1 MYSGLPEK
9 ATPEG
14 GSKMAQSSNT
24 ATGNVSSIRLFL
36 VAVGTFCM
44 MLCNGIIN
52 NSTTYFIKPVSEFLG
67 VETTTFSLYF
77 TIITICSAIMSLV
90 VMPMVMR
97 IGMRI
102 SAIIACIGVGAGF
115 FMMSRVQA
123 LWMVYAGALLIGI
136 FQAFVVVPTVSVIN
150 AWFTKNAGTVTGITM
165 SATGFGGL
173 LMGIIMPQVVA
184 NLDWR
189 TGYMV
194 IVGIWIALTLLI
206 CFLVGGEA
214 PGAAAGS
221 KAAAKKGAEKDDAYR
236 KLLMTPSFWLVILSA
251 VCISGVCMI
260 TQHMSVLL
268 ETHGMSLSMIS
279 VIIGSM
285 SLALS
290 FFKIVEGIL
299 ADKIPLQIM
308 TPVVL
313 FIGAAGYLSLMANNT
328 GLLFFGALGYGCAA
342 SSCTVLYPVILRRL
356 YGKRLGTAVWGICWA
371 AFMLGHAI
379 WTPLIAKTYDV
390 TGSYNVALISSA
402 IIFVVAGIFL
412 FIQISTK
419 GMVEKD

>member
-1 MYSGLPEK
+1 MAGSGLKWLMVPL
-9 ATPEG
+9 A
-14 GSKMAQSSNT
+14 
-24 ATGNVSSIRLFL
+24 
-36 VAVGTFCM
+36 
-44 MLCNGIIN
+44 MLMGWFIIN
-52 NSTTYFIKPVSEFLG
+52 AEPAVHVLNQQVEEVTDGMVTHRQMLIALSLG
-67 VETTTFSLYF
+67 VGLS
-77 TIITICSAIMSLV
+77 
-90 VMPMVMR
+90 
-97 IGMRI
+97 IGLSILR
-102 SAIIACIGVGAGF
+102 
-115 FMMSRVQA
+115 
-123 LWMVYAGALLIGI
+123 
-136 FQAFVVVPTVSVIN
+136 
-150 AWFTKNAGTVTGITM
+150 
-165 SATGFGGL
+165 L
-173 LMGIIMPQVVA
+173 LMGFSLLYYLIP
-184 NLDWR
+184 
-189 TGYMV
+189 GY
-194 IVGIWIALTLLI
+194 LL
-206 CFLVGGEA
+206 
-214 PGAAAGS
+214 
-221 KAAAKKGAEKDDAYR
+221 
-236 KLLMTPSFWLVILSA
+236 
-251 VCISGVCMI
+251 
-260 TQHMSVLL
+260 
-268 ETHGMSLSMIS
+268 SL
-279 VIIGSM
+279 G
-285 SLALS
+285 LS

>member
-1 MYSGLPEK
+1 M
-9 ATPEG
+9 
-14 GSKMAQSSNT
+14 QSF
-24 ATGNVSSIRLFL
+24 NVSKVRLFL

-52 NSTTYFIKPVSEFLG
+52 NSTTYFIKPVSEYLG
-67 VETTTFSLYF
+67 IETTTFSLYF
-77 TIITICSAIMSLV
+77 TIITICSAIMSLIV
-90 VMPMVMR
+90 LPMVNR

-102 SAIIACIGVGAGF
+102 SAYVACIGVSAGF
-115 FMMSRVQA
+115 FMMSRVQS

-194 IVGIWIALTLLI
+194 IVGIWIVLTILI
-206 CFLVGGEA
+206 SFLVGGEA
-214 PGAAAGS
+214 PGSTAS
-221 KAAAKKGAEKDDAYR
+221 KDISKKKNEKDEAYQ
-236 KLLMTPSFWLVILSA
+236 KLLRTPSFWLVILSA
-251 VCISGVCMI
+251 VCVSGVAMI
-260 TQHMSVLL
+260 TQHMSPLM
-268 ETHGMSLSMIS
+268 ESHGMSLSMIS
-279 VIIGSM
+279 LIIGSM

-290 FFKIVEGIL
+290 IFKIIEGIL
-299 ADKIPLQIM
+299 ADKVPLQLM
-308 TPVVL
+308 TPFVL
-313 FIGAAGYLSLMANNT
+313 LVGAAGYLSLMSTNT
-328 GLLFFGALGYGCAA
+328 GLMLFGALGYGCAA
-342 SSCTVLYPVILRRL
+342 SACTVLYPVILRRL

-379 WTPLIAKTYDV
+379 WTPLFAKIYDA
-390 TGSYNVALISSA
+390 TRSYDLALISSA
-402 IIFVVAGIFL
+402 VIFVTAAVFL
-412 FIQISTK
+412 FFQISRN
-419 GMVEKD
+419 GMEEKD